1 MNSKQR
7 MLIFFGI
14 LFLVFSIFIV
24 DQFSN
29 IPKND
34 PLNQTNFV
42 VVNDH
47 IIIIEL
53 AVTEEERRRGLMGRE
68 KLADNNEFPGAI
80 TGMLFVFEE
89 ELKHSFWMKNMK
101 ISLDMIWIDS
111 EGVVVH
117 IEKNVQPCVNNPCEI
132 FTPNNSAL
140 YVLEVNSGIA
150 DKLDIQQGTTIEIS
164 LNA

>member
-53 AVTEEERRRGLMGRE
+53 AVTEEERQNFLGNFLGISYE
-68 KLADNNEFPGAI
+68 
-80 TGMLFVFEE
+80 
-89 ELKHSFWMKNMK
+89 SFLENFLGKDHRK
-101 ISLDMIWIDS
+101 IS
-111 EGVVVH
+111 
-117 IEKNVQPCVNNPCEI
+117 
-132 FTPNNSAL
+132 
-140 YVLEVNSGIA
+140 
-150 DKLDIQQGTTIEIS
+150 
-164 LNA
+164 